1 MKENQG
7 FSQKFNPNPFTG
19 GKDDSESDAEDDSDK
34 KKGGLDFSR
43 FIPFGNRK
51 KRSLFGGDGKNPVEK
66 NFEIN
71 KVSAELRLADCQV
84 LVCKRC
90 LSFFLEIRG

>member
-19 GKDDSESDAEDDSDK
+19 GAGKSKDNAESDTDDDGSSDQK
-34 KKGGLDFSR
+34 TGGFDFSK
-43 FIPFGNRK
+43 FIPFGNRR
-51 KRSLFGGDGKNPVEK
+51 KRSLFGGDGKNPIEK

-71 KVSAELRLADCQV
+71 KVRESIERRYPV
-84 LVCKRC
+84 IKRPV
-90 LSFFLEIRG
+90 

>member
-19 GKDDSESDAEDDSDK
+19 GARKSKDDTETDDADDDSSDEK
-34 KKGGLDFSR
+34 SGGLDFSR
-43 FIPFGNRK
+43 FIPFGNRR
-51 KRSLFGGDGKNPVEK
+51 KRSLFGGDDDKNPIEK

-71 KVSAELRLADCQV
+71 KVRVD
-84 LVCKRC
+84 
-90 LSFFLEIRG
+90 